1 MHDLVIRNGLVVD
14 GTGAPARQADIAIN
28 DGVVAAI
35 GEVNDLGR
43 EEIDAQGMLVTP
55 GFVDIHT
62 HFDGQITWD
71 PLLTPSFWHGVTTV
85 VFGNCGVG
93 FAPAAP
99 NRRDWL
105 IGLMEGV
112 EDIPGSALAEGMQW
126 GWESFPEYLDFL
138 DTLPKAIDIGTQV
151 PHGAVRAY
159 VMGDRGARN
168 EDANPEDIQEMAAIV
183 KEGLQAGALG
193 FTTSRTLAHR
203 AIDGEPVPGTFAAED
218 ELFGIGQALKELGTG
233 IYEVAPAGVT
243 GDDANAPELEIAW
256 MRKLS
261 AEIERPVSFAM
272 VQFDNEPEAWRDA
285 LDRSIEALEDGAELY
300 PQVAARGISILLTLR
315 GRHPFIHSPSYRELD
330 KLDWAERAE
339 AMRDPQRREKIL
351 GEVEAPDAALGFI
364 MWNKLYPMT
373 DPPNYEPTADESV
386 AARAEAA
393 GQTALEFAYDFLSQG
408 DGQNVLF
415 APLFNYAHN
424 NLDATREMMMHPRV
438 AMGLSDGGAH
448 CGVICDASMPT
459 FMLTH
464 WSRDRSRGEKLPL
477 EWVVKRMTNDT
488 AELYG
493 LGDRGTLEIGK
504 KGDVN
509 VIDYEALQ
517 LEPPQAVHDL
527 PTEAMRLIQK
537 SRGYVATIV
546 SGEVISRHGEETG
559 APPRPTHPRRPGNQD
574 TRPLLSCRGR
584 PLAGAL
590 LAQALVGAA
599 PCGCPSRFAP
609 GI

>member
-14 GTGAPARQADIAIN
+14 GTGAPARRADLAID
-28 DGVVAAI
+28 DGVVAAV

-43 EEIDAQGMLVTP
+43 EEIDAHGLLVTP

-112 EDIPGSALAEGMQW
+112 EDIPGSALAEGIQW
-126 GWESFPEYLDFL
+126 NWESFPEYLDFL

-285 LDRSIEALEDGAELY
+285 LDRSLEALEDGAELY
-300 PQVAARGISILLTLR
+300 PQVAARGISLLLTLR

-330 KLDWAERAE
+330 ELDWAGRAE

-351 GEVEAPDAALGFI
+351 AEVEAPDAALGFI
-364 MWNKLYPMT
+364 MWHKLYPMT
-373 DPPNYEPTADESV
+373 DPPNYEPTADDSV

-393 GQTALEFAYDFLSQG
+393 GQTPLEFAYDFLSRD

-448 CGVICDASMPT
+448 CGVICDAGMPT

-464 WSRDRSRGEKLPL
+464 WSRDRSRGDKLPL

-493 LGDRGTLEIGK
+493 LGDRGTLEVGK
-504 KGDVN
+504 KADVN
-509 VIDYEALQ
+509 LIDYDALQ

-559 APPRPTHPRRPGNQD
+559 ARPGQ
-574 TRPLLSCRGR
+574 LIRGAR
-584 PLAGAL
+584 
-590 LAQALVGAA
+590 
-599 PCGCPSRFAP
+599 
-609 GI
+609 

>member
-14 GTGAPARQADIAIN
+14 GTGAPARHADVAID

-35 GEVNDLGR
+35 GEINDLGR
-43 EEIDAQGMLVTP
+43 EEIDAEGLVVTP

-183 KEGLQAGALG
+183 KEGLKAGALG

-285 LDRSIEALEDGAELY
+285 LDRSLEALEDGAELY

-315 GRHPFIHSPSYRELD
+315 GRHPFIHSASYRELD
-330 KLDWAERAE
+330 DLDWAERAE
-339 AMRDPQRREKIL
+339 AMRDPQRKEKIL
-351 GEVEAPDAALGFI
+351 SEVEAPDAALGFV

-386 AARAEAA
+386 AARAEAD
-393 GQTALEFAYDFLSQG
+393 GLTPLEFAYDFLRQG

-493 LGDRGTLEIGK
+493 LGDRGTLEVGK

-509 VIDYEALQ
+509 VIDYDALQ

-559 APPRPTHPRRPGNQD
+559 ARPGQ
-574 TRPLLSCRGR
+574 LIRGAR
-584 PLAGAL
+584 
-590 LAQALVGAA
+590 
-599 PCGCPSRFAP
+599 
-609 GI
+609 

>member
-14 GTGAPARQADIAIN
+14 GTGATARRADVAID
-28 DGVVAAI
+28 DGIVSAV

-43 EEIDAQGMLVTP
+43 EELDASGKLVTP

-62 HFDGQITWD
+62 HFDGQVTWD

-85 VFGNCGVG
+85 VMGNCGVG

-112 EDIPGSALAEGMQW
+112 EDIPGSALAEGMEW

-138 DTLPKAIDIGTQV
+138 ERLPKAIDIGTQV

-183 KEGLQAGALG
+183 REGLEAGALG
-193 FTTSRTLAHR
+193 FSTSRTLAHR

-218 ELFGIGQALKELGTG
+218 ELFGIGQALKDLGTG

-261 AEIERPVSFAM
+261 AEIDRPVSFAM
-272 VQFDNEPEAWRDA
+272 VQYDNDPDAWRDA
-285 LDRSIEALEDGAELY
+285 LDRSLEALEDGAELY
-300 PQVAARGISILLTLR
+300 PQVAARGISLLLTLR

-330 KLDWAERAE
+330 QLDWSERAA
-339 AMRDPQRREKIL
+339 AMRDPQRRERIL
-351 GEVEAPDAALGFI
+351 SEVDAPDAALGFI
-364 MWNKLYPMT
+364 MWDKLFPMT
-373 DPPNYEPTADESV
+373 DPPNYEPAADQSVTAL
-386 AARAEAA
+386 AEAA
-393 GQTALEFAYDFLSQG
+393 GRTPLEFAYDFLCQD
-408 DGQNVLF
+408 DGEHVLF
-415 APLFNYAHN
+415 APLFNYAN
-424 NLDATREMMMHPRV
+424 GNLDATREMMLHPRV

-448 CGVICDASMPT
+448 CGVICDAGMPT

-464 WSRDRSRGEKLPL
+464 WTRDRSRGEKLPL
-477 EWVVKRMTNDT
+477 EWIVKRMTNDT

-493 LGDRGTLEIGK
+493 LRDRGTLEVGK

-509 VIDYEALQ
+509 VIDYDALQ
-517 LEPPQAVHDL
+517 LEQPEAVHDL
-527 PTEAMRLIQK
+527 PTGAMRLIQK

-546 SGEVISRHGEETG
+546 SGEVISRDGEETG
-559 APPRPTHPRRPGNQD
+559 ARPGQ
-574 TRPLLSCRGR
+574 LIRGAR
-584 PLAGAL
+584 
-590 LAQALVGAA
+590 
-599 PCGCPSRFAP
+599 
-609 GI
+609 

>member
-14 GTGAPARQADIAIN
+14 GTGAPARQADVAIDN
-28 DGVVAAI
+28 GVVAAI

-43 EEIDAQGMLVTP
+43 EEIDADGLLVTP

-85 VFGNCGVG
+85 VMGNCGVG

-112 EDIPGSALAEGMQW
+112 EDIPGSALAEGMEW

-138 DTLPKAIDIGTQV
+138 DKLPKAIDIGTQV

-168 EDANPEDIQEMAAIV
+168 EDANPEDIQEMSAIV
-183 KEGLQAGALG
+183 KEGLEAGALG
-193 FTTSRTLAHR
+193 FSTSRTLAHR

-272 VQFDNEPEAWRDA
+272 VQFDNEPDAWRDA

-315 GRHPFIHSPSYRELD
+315 GRHPFIHAASYRELD
-330 KLDWAERAE
+330 DLDWEQRAE

-351 GEVEAPDAALGFI
+351 SEVEAPDAALGFI
-364 MWNKLYPMT
+364 MWDKLFPMT
-373 DPPNYEPTADESV
+373 DPPNYEPTAEHSV
-386 AARAEAA
+386 AAQSEAA
-393 GQTALEFAYDFLSQG
+393 SQTPIEFAYDFLSQG

-415 APLFNYAHN
+415 APLFNYAN
-424 NLDATREMMMHPRV
+424 GNLDATREMMMHPRV

-464 WSRDRSRGEKLPL
+464 WTRDRSRGETLPL
-477 EWVVKRMTNDT
+477 EWTVKRMTSDT

-493 LGDRGTLEIGK
+493 LGDRGTLEVGK
-504 KGDVN
+504 KADVN

-527 PTEAMRLIQK
+527 PTDAMRLIQK

-546 SGEVISRHGEETG
+546 SGEVISRNGEETG
-559 APPRPTHPRRPGNQD
+559 ARPGQ
-574 TRPLLSCRGR
+574 LIRGAR
-584 PLAGAL
+584 
-590 LAQALVGAA
+590 
-599 PCGCPSRFAP
+599 
-609 GI
+609 

>member
-1 MHDLVIRNGLVVD
+1 MHDLIIRNGLVVD
-14 GTGAPARQADIAIN
+14 GTGAPARAADVAID
-28 DGVVAAI
+28 DGVVSAI
-35 GEVNDLGR
+35 GEINDLGR
-43 EEIDAQGMLVTP
+43 EEIDAAGMLVTP

-85 VFGNCGVG
+85 VMGNCGVG

-99 NRRDWL
+99 NRHDWL

-112 EDIPGSALAEGMQW
+112 EDIPGSALAEGMEW
-126 GWESFPEYLDFL
+126 GWETFPEYLDYL
-138 DTLPKAIDIGTQV
+138 DKLPKAIDIGTQV

-183 KEGLQAGALG
+183 KEGLEAGALG
-193 FTTSRTLAHR
+193 FSTSRTLAHK

-218 ELFGIGQALKELGTG
+218 ELFGIGQALKDLGTG

-261 AEIERPVSFAM
+261 AEIDRPVSFALT
-272 VQFDNEPEAWRDA
+272 QYDNDPEAWREA

-300 PQVAARGISILLTLR
+300 PQVAARGISLLLTLR
-315 GRHPFIHSPSYRELD
+315 GRHPFIHSASYRELD
-330 KLDWAERAE
+330 DLDWAERAE

-351 GEVEAPDAALGFI
+351 SEVASPDAALGFL
-364 MWNKLYPMT
+364 MWNKLYPMS
-373 DPPNYEPTADESV
+373 DPPNYEPAEDESV
-386 AARAEAA
+386 AAQAEAA
-393 GQTALEFAYDFLSQG
+393 GQTPLEFAYDFICAG
-408 DGQNVLF
+408 DGQSVLF

-424 NLDATREMMMHPRV
+424 NLDATREMMLHPRV

-448 CGVICDASMPT
+448 CGVICDAGMPT

-464 WSRDRSRGEKLPL
+464 WTRDRSRGDRLPL
-477 EWVVKRMTNDT
+477 EWVVKRMTHDT

-493 LGDRGTLEIGK
+493 LGDRGTLEVGK

-509 VIDYEALQ
+509 IIDYDALQ
-517 LEPPQAVHDL
+517 LEQPQAVHDL
-527 PTEAMRLIQK
+527 PTDAMRLIQK

-546 SGEVISRHGEETG
+546 SGEIISRHGEETG
-559 APPRPTHPRRPGNQD
+559 ARPGQ
-574 TRPLLSCRGR
+574 LIRGAR
-584 PLAGAL
+584 
-590 LAQALVGAA
+590 
-599 PCGCPSRFAP
+599 
-609 GI
+609 

>member
-14 GTGAPARQADIAIN
+14 GTGAPARRADLAID
-28 DGVVAAI
+28 DGVVAAV

-43 EEIDAQGMLVTP
+43 EEIDAHGLLVTP

-112 EDIPGSALAEGMQW
+112 EDIPGSALAEGIQW
-126 GWESFPEYLDFL
+126 NWESFPEYLDFL

-285 LDRSIEALEDGAELY
+285 LDRSLEALEDGAELY
-300 PQVAARGISILLTLR
+300 PQVAARGISLLLTLR

-330 KLDWAERAE
+330 ELDWAGRAE

-351 GEVEAPDAALGFI
+351 AEVEAPDAALGFI
-364 MWNKLYPMT
+364 MWHKLYPMT
-373 DPPNYEPTADESV
+373 EPPNYEPTADDSV

-393 GQTALEFAYDFLSQG
+393 GQTPLEFAYDFLSRD

-464 WSRDRSRGEKLPL
+464 WSRDRSRGDKLPL

-493 LGDRGTLEIGK
+493 LGDRGTLEVGK

-509 VIDYEALQ
+509 LIDYDALQ

-559 APPRPTHPRRPGNQD
+559 ARPGQ
-574 TRPLLSCRGR
+574 LIRGAR
-584 PLAGAL
+584 
-590 LAQALVGAA
+590 
-599 PCGCPSRFAP
+599 
-609 GI
+609 

>member
-1 MHDLVIRNGLVVD
+1 MHDLIIRNGLIVD
-14 GTGAPARQADIAIN
+14 GTGAAARRADVAID
-28 DGVVAAI
+28 DGVIAAI
-35 GEVNDLGR
+35 GEINDLGR
-43 EEIDAQGMLVTP
+43 EEIDADGLLVTP

-85 VFGNCGVG
+85 VMGNCGVG

-112 EDIPGSALAEGMQW
+112 EDIPGSALAEGMEW
-126 GWESFPEYLDFL
+126 GWESFPEYLDFIER
-138 DTLPKAIDIGTQV
+138 LPMAIDVGTQV

-183 KEGLQAGALG
+183 KEGLEAGALG
-193 FTTSRTLAHR
+193 FSTSRTLAHR

-218 ELFGIGQALKELGTG
+218 ELFGIGQALKELDTG

-261 AEIERPVSFAM
+261 SEIGRPVSFALT
-272 VQFDNEPEAWRDA
+272 QYDNEPEAWREA
-285 LDRSIEALEDGAELY
+285 LDRSLDALEDGAELY
-300 PQVAARGISILLTLR
+300 PQVAARGISLLLTLR

-330 KLDWAERAE
+330 GLDWADRAE
-339 AMRDPQRREKIL
+339 AMRDPQRRERIL
-351 GEVEAPDAALGFI
+351 GEVAAPDAALGFI
-364 MWNKLYPMT
+364 VWNKLYPMS

-386 AARAEAA
+386 AAVAEAA
-393 GQTALEFAYDFLSQG
+393 GQTPLEFAYDFLSAG
-408 DGQNVLF
+408 DGDNVLF

-424 NLDATREMMMHPRV
+424 NLDATREMMLHPRV

-464 WSRDRSRGEKLPL
+464 WTRDRSRGETLPL
-477 EWVVKRMTNDT
+477 EWVVKRMTYDT

-493 LGDRGTLEIGK
+493 LGDRGTLEVGK

-509 VIDYEALQ
+509 VIDYDGLR
-517 LEPPQAVHDL
+517 LEQPQAVHDL
-527 PTEAMRLIQK
+527 PTDAMRLIQK
-537 SRGYVATIV
+537 SQGYVATIV

-559 APPRPTHPRRPGNQD
+559 ARPGQ
-574 TRPLLSCRGR
+574 LIRGAR
-584 PLAGAL
+584 
-590 LAQALVGAA
+590 
-599 PCGCPSRFAP
+599 
-609 GI
+609 

>member
-14 GTGAPARQADIAIN
+14 GTGAPARQADVAID

-43 EEIDAQGMLVTP
+43 EKIDADGLLVTP

-85 VFGNCGVG
+85 VMGNCGVG

-112 EDIPGSALAEGMQW
+112 EDIPGSALAEGMEW

-138 DTLPKAIDIGTQV
+138 DKLPKAIDIGTQV

-168 EDANPEDIQEMAAIV
+168 EDADPEDIQEMSAIV
-183 KEGLQAGALG
+183 KEGLEAGALG
-193 FTTSRTLAHR
+193 FSTSRTLAHR
-203 AIDGEPVPGTFAAED
+203 AINGEPVPGTFAAED

-272 VQFDNEPEAWRDA
+272 VQFDNEPDAWRDA
-285 LDRSIEALEDGAELY
+285 LDRSLEALEDGAELY

-315 GRHPFIHSPSYRELD
+315 GRHPFIHAASYRELD
-330 KLDWAERAE
+330 DLDWEQRAE

-351 GEVEAPDAALGFI
+351 SEVEAPDAALGFI
-364 MWNKLYPMT
+364 MWDKLYPMT
-373 DPPNYEPTADESV
+373 DPPNYEPTADQSV
-386 AARAEAA
+386 AAQSEAA

-415 APLFNYAHN
+415 APLFNYAN
-424 NLDATREMMMHPRV
+424 GNLDATREMMMHPRV

-464 WSRDRSRGEKLPL
+464 WTRDRSRGETLPL
-477 EWVVKRMTNDT
+477 EWTVKRMTSDT

-493 LGDRGTLEIGK
+493 LGDRGTLEVGK

-527 PTEAMRLIQK
+527 PTDAMRLIQK

-546 SGEVISRHGEETG
+546 SGEVISRNGEETG
-559 APPRPTHPRRPGNQD
+559 ARPGQ
-574 TRPLLSCRGR
+574 LIRGAR
-584 PLAGAL
+584 
-590 LAQALVGAA
+590 
-599 PCGCPSRFAP
+599 
-609 GI
+609 

>member
-14 GTGAPARQADIAIN
+14 GTGAPARQADVAID

-43 EEIDAQGMLVTP
+43 EEIDADGLLVTP

-85 VFGNCGVG
+85 VMGNCGVG

-112 EDIPGSALAEGMQW
+112 EDIPGSALAEGMEW

-138 DTLPKAIDIGTQV
+138 DKLPKAIDIGTQV

-168 EDANPEDIQEMAAIV
+168 EDANPEDIQEMSAIV
-183 KEGLQAGALG
+183 KEGLEAGALG
-193 FTTSRTLAHR
+193 FSTSRTLAHR

-272 VQFDNEPEAWRDA
+272 VQFDNEPDAWRDA
-285 LDRSIEALEDGAELY
+285 LDRSLEALEDGAELY

-315 GRHPFIHSPSYRELD
+315 GRHPFIHAASYRELD
-330 KLDWAERAE
+330 DLDWDQRSE

-351 GEVEAPDAALGFI
+351 SEVEAPDAALGFI
-364 MWNKLYPMT
+364 MWDKLYPMT
-373 DPPNYEPTADESV
+373 DPPNYEPTADQSV
-386 AARAEAA
+386 AAQSEAA

-415 APLFNYAHN
+415 APLFNYAN
-424 NLDATREMMMHPRV
+424 GNLDATREMMMHPRV

-464 WSRDRSRGEKLPL
+464 WTRDRSRGETLPL
-477 EWVVKRMTNDT
+477 EWTVKRMTSDT

-493 LGDRGTLEIGK
+493 LGDRGTLEVGK

-527 PTEAMRLIQK
+527 PTDAMRLIQK

-546 SGEVISRHGEETG
+546 SGEVISRNGEETG
-559 APPRPTHPRRPGNQD
+559 ARPGQ
-574 TRPLLSCRGR
+574 LIRGAR
-584 PLAGAL
+584 
-590 LAQALVGAA
+590 
-599 PCGCPSRFAP
+599 
-609 GI
+609 

>member
-14 GTGAPARQADIAIN
+14 GTGAPARQTDVAIDN
-28 DGVVAAI
+28 GVVAAI

-43 EEIDAQGMLVTP
+43 EEIDADGLLVTP

-85 VFGNCGVG
+85 VMGNCGVG

-112 EDIPGSALAEGMQW
+112 EDIPGSALAEGMEW

-138 DTLPKAIDIGTQV
+138 DKLPKAIDIGTQV

-168 EDANPEDIQEMAAIV
+168 EDANPEDIQEMSAIV
-183 KEGLQAGALG
+183 KEGLEAGALG
-193 FTTSRTLAHR
+193 FSTSRTLAHR

-272 VQFDNEPEAWRDA
+272 VQFDNEPDAWRDA

-315 GRHPFIHSPSYRELD
+315 GRHPFIHAASYRELD
-330 KLDWAERAE
+330 DLDWEQRAE

-351 GEVEAPDAALGFI
+351 SEVEAPDAALGFI
-364 MWNKLYPMT
+364 MWDKLFPMT
-373 DPPNYEPTADESV
+373 DPPNYEPTADQSV
-386 AARAEAA
+386 GAQSEAA
-393 GQTALEFAYDFLSQG
+393 SQTPIEFAYDFLSQG

-415 APLFNYAHN
+415 APLFNYAN
-424 NLDATREMMMHPRV
+424 GNLDATREMMMHPRV

-464 WSRDRSRGEKLPL
+464 WTRDRSRGETLPL
-477 EWVVKRMTNDT
+477 EWTVKRMTSDT

-493 LGDRGTLEIGK
+493 LGDRGTLEVGK
-504 KGDVN
+504 KADVN

-527 PTEAMRLIQK
+527 PTDAMRLIQK

-546 SGEVISRHGEETG
+546 SGEVISRNGEETG
-559 APPRPTHPRRPGNQD
+559 ARPGQ
-574 TRPLLSCRGR
+574 LIRGAR
-584 PLAGAL
+584 
-590 LAQALVGAA
+590 
-599 PCGCPSRFAP
+599 
-609 GI
+609 

>member
-1 MHDLVIRNGLVVD
+1 MLDLVIRNGLVVD
-14 GTGAPARQADIAIN
+14 GTGAPARKADVAIS
-28 DGVVAAI
+28 DGVVAAV
-35 GEVNDLGR
+35 GEINDIGR
-43 EEIDAQGMLVTP
+43 EEIDADGLLVTP

-99 NRRDWL
+99 NRREWL

-112 EDIPGSALAEGMQW
+112 EDIPGSALAEGIQW
-126 GWESFPEYLDFL
+126 NWESFPEYLDFL

-183 KEGLQAGALG
+183 KEGLEAGALG
-193 FTTSRTLAHR
+193 FSTSRTLAHR

-218 ELFGIGQALKELGTG
+218 ELFGIGRALKEVGAG
-233 IYEVAPAGVT
+233 VYEVAPAGVT

-272 VQFDNEPEAWRDA
+272 VQFDNDPEAWRDA
-285 LDRSIEALEDGAELY
+285 LDRSLEALEDGAELY
-300 PQVAARGISILLTLR
+300 PQVAARGISLLLTLR

-330 KLDWAERAE
+330 DLDWAERAE
-339 AMRDPQRREKIL
+339 AMRDPQRKEQIL
-351 GEVEAPDAALGFI
+351 AEVEAPDAALGFI
-364 MWNKLYPMT
+364 MWHKLYPMSN
-373 DPPNYEPTADESV
+373 PPNYEPTAEESV
-386 AARAEAA
+386 AACAEAA
-393 GQTALEFAYDFLSQG
+393 GQTPLEFAYDFLSHG
-408 DGQNVLF
+408 DGENVLF

-424 NLDATREMMMHPRV
+424 NLDATREMMLHPRV

-448 CGVICDASMPT
+448 CGVICDAGMPT

-464 WSRDRSRGEKLPL
+464 WSRDRSRGETLPL
-477 EWVVKRMTNDT
+477 EWVVKRMTQDT
-488 AELYG
+488 AQLYG
-493 LGDRGTLEIGK
+493 LGDRGTLEVGK

-509 VIDYEALQ
+509 VIDYDALQ
-517 LEPPQAVHDL
+517 LEQPEAVHDL
-527 PTEAMRLIQK
+527 PTDAMRLIQK

-559 APPRPTHPRRPGNQD
+559 ARPGQ
-574 TRPLLSCRGR
+574 LIRGAR
-584 PLAGAL
+584 
-590 LAQALVGAA
+590 
-599 PCGCPSRFAP
+599 
-609 GI
+609 

>member
-14 GTGAPARQADIAIN
+14 GTGAPARQADVAID

-43 EEIDAQGMLVTP
+43 EEIDAEGLLVTP

-168 EDANPEDIQEMAAIV
+168 EDANPEDIQEMAEIV
-183 KEGLQAGALG
+183 KEGLKAGALG

-285 LDRSIEALEDGAELY
+285 LDRSLEALEDGAELY

-330 KLDWAERAE
+330 ELDWADRAA
-339 AMRDPQRREKIL
+339 AMRDPQRKEKIL
-351 GEVEAPDAALGFI
+351 SEVEAPDAALGFV

-408 DGQNVLF
+408 DGENVLF

-493 LGDRGTLEIGK
+493 LRDRGTLEVGK

-509 VIDYEALQ
+509 VIDYDALQ

-559 APPRPTHPRRPGNQD
+559 ARPGQ
-574 TRPLLSCRGR
+574 LIRGAR
-584 PLAGAL
+584 
-590 LAQALVGAA
+590 
-599 PCGCPSRFAP
+599 
-609 GI
+609 